1 MRTRSSSDLAT
12 NYKIMKTKIF
22 LLILPLFLVVGCY
35 KPGETNDSKT
45 TKRIE
50 KTSPVADKSSTPE
63 TVSSPTSTGSFSQA
77 KSDFDAK
84 NFEKAAAGFQEVIK
98 TDSKNLEAQL
108 YLGKSF
114 QALKKDN
121 EAITAFKEVLKIK
134 SEHAEANF
142 ELGNLYNSRKEYE
155 TASPF
160 YQQAAKTDF
169 KNPKILMA
177 LGDNYTAL
185 KKDDYAIVQYIKVND
200 FDKTNAEAMYK
211 TGLAYISLNNKIA
224 ARQALQR
231 LEPIDAE
238 KAKKLSEL
246 IDKMK

>member
-1 MRTRSSSDLAT
+1 MK
-12 NYKIMKTKIF
+12 NKIL
-22 LLILPLFLVVGCY
+22 LLILTLVFLTACY
-35 KPGETNDSKT
+35 NSGETGDSKT

-50 KTSPVADKSSTPE
+50 KTSPVADKSTTPE
-63 TVSSPTSTGSFSQA
+63 TSPTPAATGNFSQA
-77 KSDFDAK
+77 KSDYDAK
-84 NFEKAAAGFQEVIK
+84 NYEKAAAGFQEIVK
-98 TDSKNLEAQL
+98 ADANNLEAHL

-114 QALKKDN
+114 QALKKDD
-121 EAITAFKEVLKIK
+121 EAISAFKEVLKIK
-134 SEHAEANF
+134 REHADANF
-142 ELGNLYNSRKEYE
+142 ELGNIYNSRKDYE

-160 YQQAAKTDF
+160 YQVAAKTDF
-169 KNPKILMA
+169 KNPKVLMA

-200 FDKTNAEAMYK
+200 FDKTNSEAMYK

-231 LEPIDAE
+231 LESVDAE